1 MTRRRRGRAAVVV
14 VGDVG
19 RSPRMQY
26 HALSLAN
33 QKVSFSAHNNILT
46 IFLLTAPFFPSLCST
61 PLFRVLLFAFRPIPC
76 SLLSPFLFPPTPPPP
91 PPPPSFPS
99 PPLPH
104 LPVPPPRCLIRFSV
118 SSAFAQDSIP
128 FVELTSENSQK
139 FPLRLL
145 KIPSPCAPHTPNL
158 PRSSP
163 LFFPPVSL
171 FHPPSLPRSPP
182 LPLPP
187 LRYPPPFHCQNPKP
201 APQGRRVPLPQW
213 PSRIAQGMPFPS
225 GLSRPLYLLL
235 LPIKLIAQ
243 GMPFPSGLSRPLYL
257 LLLPIKLIAQ
267 VLCFL
272 WVLCVATPPP
282 DFYPS
287 PALSLPIKLILQV
300 LCFLWVLCI
309 ATPPPDIYLLQCAK
323 RRSPLTGMTWV
334 SHTFQTPPDPS
345 FPPPPPPLAGP
356 LPSPSL
362 SQTPCRHPHP
372 TIPTTPSLLHPSL
385 LPFSPSPPNPNPPTI
400 PTFTVVRFAG
410 LVRRASFVIDWHN
423 FGFTLFGLR
432 FGPAHP
438 LVKIHKWYE
447 TTIARQAAAHICVTR
462 AMQQELAN
470 NWDIRATVL
479 YDRPPAFFRPST
491 LEEMR
496 EVCMGWERPGI
507 GSGAHRPI
515 TAQQLFL
522 PTRTQSAFSSPHL
535 AAPYYTSLH
544 LTPHH
549 SVHHTIG
556 LSDQTAL
563 PLLSAALA
571 GEWPFPSHVD
581 VLLEAALM
589 TADED
594 FDVTADEDFDVLLEA
609 ALMYDRRV
617 AAMAGEGE
625 FGGEGG
631 GEGERGA
638 AGGVP
643 LLDSKKADGIS
654 ASAVAAEAATA
665 AAAAAGAAGV
675 GGDSSSAGSRKEG
688 EGEGERG
695 GAVTTGAAGVGA
707 SGGRLKSGAKFPTL
721 AFIVTGKGALRSH
734 YEAKMRRLRLRHVSF
749 RTAWLA
755 PEDYPRLLG
764 SADLGVS
771 LHTSSS
777 GLDLPM
783 KVVDMFGC
791 GLPVCAISY
800 SCIHELVKDGTNGLL
815 FSDSSELASQLID
828 IFCGFPEGSAA
839 LKAHSPATTTTYSS
853 TLASSS
859 SSGALSTPPM
869 SPTSPS
875 STPSSVTLL
884 QKLRSGALATGA
896 AGKWADEWSVNV
908 LPLVER
914 LSGGDLRGVM
924 R

>member
-33 QKVSFSAHNNILT
+33 QAGLEVDLIGYAGSQVH
-46 IFLLTAPFFPSLCST
+46 PS
-61 PLFRVLLFAFRPIPC
+61 VAE
-76 SLLSPFLFPPTPPPP
+76 
-91 PPPPSFPS
+91 
-99 PPLPH
+99 H
-104 LPVPPPRCLIRFSV
+104 PRIH
-118 SSAFAQDSIP
+118 
-128 FVELTSENSQK
+128 
-139 FPLRLL
+139 LRLL
-145 KIPSPCAPHTPNL
+145 
-158 PRSSP
+158 
-163 LFFPPVSL
+163 
-171 FHPPSLPRSPP
+171 
-182 LPLPP
+182 
-187 LRYPPPFHCQNPKP
+187 
-201 APQGRRVPLPQW
+201 
-213 PSRIAQGMPFPS
+213 
-225 GLSRPLYLLL
+225 
-235 LPIKLIAQ
+235 

-282 DFYPS
+282 RFLPS

-345 FPPPPPPLAGP
+345 FPPPPLPWLAPSFPIPLHKPPAAIPTQPSPPLP
-356 LPSPSL
+356 
-362 SQTPCRHPHP
+362 PCS
-372 TIPTTPSLLHPSL
+372 TLLR
-385 LPFSPSPPNPNPPTI
+385 SPSPPPPKPLVRFAGLNPPTI

-432 FGPAHP
+432 FGPAHT
-438 LVKIHKWYE
+438 LVKIHKWYETTIARQAAAHICVTRAMHITPSASLRLPLSFCPRASVLFAFATMLPARYE

-470 NWDIRATVL
+470 NWDIRPL
-479 YDRPPAFFRPST
+479 FCNDRPPA
-491 LEEMR
+491 
-496 EVCMGWERPGI
+496 I
-507 GSGAHRPI
+507 
-515 TAQQLFL
+515 L
-522 PTRTQSAFSSPHL
+522 PTQHRRGDERGVHGLGRAGDSFGRGVHGLGRVQDVLGGTWVGVGRERFWGASTNHCSTAVSPHL
-535 AAPYYTSLH
+535 HPE
-544 LTPHH
+544 PH
-549 SVHHTIG
+549 SG

-571 GEWPFPSHVD
+571 GAWQQWQARGS
-581 VLLEAALM
+581 LE
-589 TADED
+589 ER
-594 FDVTADEDFDVLLEA
+594 E
-609 ALMYDRRV
+609 
-617 AAMAGEGE
+617 
-625 FGGEGG
+625 G

-638 AGGVP
+638 AVGVP
-643 LLDSKKADGIS
+643 LLDCKKDDGIS

-800 SCIHELVKDGTNGLL
+800 SCIHELVKGGTNGLLFSDSSALAFPILFVISISFSPFIHELVKDGTNGLL

-884 QKLRSGALATGA
+884 QKLRSGALATGV

>member
-33 QKVSFSAHNNILT
+33 QAGLEVDLIGYAGSQVH
-46 IFLLTAPFFPSLCST
+46 PS
-61 PLFRVLLFAFRPIPC
+61 VAE
-76 SLLSPFLFPPTPPPP
+76 
-91 PPPPSFPS
+91 
-99 PPLPH
+99 H
-104 LPVPPPRCLIRFSV
+104 PRIH
-118 SSAFAQDSIP
+118 
-128 FVELTSENSQK
+128 
-139 FPLRLL
+139 LRLL
-145 KIPSPCAPHTPNL
+145 
-158 PRSSP
+158 
-163 LFFPPVSL
+163 
-171 FHPPSLPRSPP
+171 
-182 LPLPP
+182 
-187 LRYPPPFHCQNPKP
+187 
-201 APQGRRVPLPQW
+201 
-213 PSRIAQGMPFPS
+213 GMPFPS

-235 LPIKLIAQ
+235 LPIKLV
-243 GMPFPSGLSRPLYL
+243 
-257 LLLPIKLIAQ
+257 AQ

-282 DFYPS
+282 DFY
-287 PALSLPIKLILQV
+287 
-300 LCFLWVLCI
+300 
-309 ATPPPDIYLLQCAK
+309 LLQ
-323 RRSPLTGMTWV
+323 
-334 SHTFQTPPDPS
+334 
-345 FPPPPPPLAGP
+345 
-356 LPSPSL
+356 
-362 SQTPCRHPHP
+362 
-372 TIPTTPSLLHPSL
+372 
-385 LPFSPSPPNPNPPTI
+385 NPPTI

-479 YDRPPAFFRPST
+479 YDRPPSFFRPST

-496 EVCMGWERPGI
+496 EVLGRIDQSLLDSCFSPPAPG
-507 GSGAHRPI
+507 
-515 TAQQLFL
+515 TAQWTLRPDRPAL
-522 PTRTQSAFSSPHL
+522 VVSS
-535 AAPYYTSLH
+535 S
-544 LTPHH
+544 
-549 SVHHTIG
+549 S
-556 LSDQTAL
+556 
-563 PLLSAALA
+563 
-571 GEWPFPSHVD
+571 W
-581 VLLEAALM
+581 
-589 TADED
+589 
-594 FDVTADEDFDVLLEA
+594 TADEDFDVLLEA

-625 FGGEGG
+625 FGGDGG
-631 GEGERGA
+631 GEGEGSSEA
-638 AGGVP
+638 P
-643 LLDSKKADGIS
+643 LLDSRGTDKRS
-654 ASAVAAEAATA
+654 P
-665 AAAAAGAAGV
+665 AAAAGAAAARGAEAAAT
-675 GGDSSSAGSRKEG
+675 GAAGAAETAKDSSSAGGSRNGAAG
-688 EGEGERG
+688 EGELG
-695 GAVTTGAAGVGA
+695 GGVTAGAAAGLGTNA
-707 SGGRLKSGAKFPTL
+707 GRLKAGEKFPNL

-791 GLPVCAISY
+791 GVPVCAISY

-839 LKAHSPATTTTYSS
+839 LKPHSPTTASTYSS
-853 TLASSS
+853 AFTPA
-859 SSGALSTPPM
+859 GPSTSPLPS
-869 SPTSPS
+869 SPTSPSSPS

-884 QKLRSGALATGA
+884 QKLGSGALATGA
-896 AGKWADEWSVNV
+896 AGKWADEWGANV

-914 LSGGDLRGVM
+914 LSGGDLREMVITT
-924 R
+924 

>member
-1 MTRRRRGRAAVVV
+1 AGLEVDLIGYAGSQVHPSVAEH
-14 VGDVG
+14 
-19 RSPRMQY
+19 PRI
-26 HALSLAN
+26 H
-33 QKVSFSAHNNILT
+33 
-46 IFLLTAPFFPSLCST
+46 
-61 PLFRVLLFAFRPIPC
+61 
-76 SLLSPFLFPPTPPPP
+76 
-91 PPPPSFPS
+91 
-99 PPLPH
+99 
-104 LPVPPPRCLIRFSV
+104 
-118 SSAFAQDSIP
+118 
-128 FVELTSENSQK
+128 
-139 FPLRLL
+139 LRLL
-145 KIPSPCAPHTPNL
+145 
-158 PRSSP
+158 
-163 LFFPPVSL
+163 
-171 FHPPSLPRSPP
+171 
-182 LPLPP
+182 
-187 LRYPPPFHCQNPKP
+187 
-201 APQGRRVPLPQW
+201 
-213 PSRIAQGMPFPS
+213 
-225 GLSRPLYLLL
+225 
-235 LPIKLIAQ
+235 

-282 DFYPS
+282 DFY
-287 PALSLPIKLILQV
+287 
-300 LCFLWVLCI
+300 
-309 ATPPPDIYLLQCAK
+309 LLQ
-323 RRSPLTGMTWV
+323 
-334 SHTFQTPPDPS
+334 
-345 FPPPPPPLAGP
+345 
-356 LPSPSL
+356 
-362 SQTPCRHPHP
+362 
-372 TIPTTPSLLHPSL
+372 
-385 LPFSPSPPNPNPPTI
+385 NPPTI

-496 EVCMGWERPGI
+496 EVLGRIDQSLLNSCFSPP
-507 GSGAHRPI
+507 API
-515 TAQQLFL
+515 PSAVTFES
-522 PTRTQSAFSSPHL
+522 TQKSCGGMVWKFPPH
-535 AAPYYTSLH
+535 APPDLR
-544 LTPHH
+544 
-549 SVHHTIG
+549 
-556 LSDQTAL
+556 
-563 PLLSAALA
+563 
-571 GEWPFPSHVD
+571 
-581 VLLEAALM
+581 

-594 FDVTADEDFDVLLEA
+594 FDVLIEAALMTADEDFDVLLEA

-800 SCIHELVKDGTNGLL
+800 SCIHELVKGGTNGLLFSDSSALAFPILFVISISFSPLSVQPASTSYIHELVKDGTNGLL

>member
-1 MTRRRRGRAAVVV
+1 AGLEVDLIGYAGSQVHPSVAEH
-14 VGDVG
+14 
-19 RSPRMQY
+19 PRI
-26 HALSLAN
+26 H
-33 QKVSFSAHNNILT
+33 
-46 IFLLTAPFFPSLCST
+46 
-61 PLFRVLLFAFRPIPC
+61 
-76 SLLSPFLFPPTPPPP
+76 
-91 PPPPSFPS
+91 
-99 PPLPH
+99 
-104 LPVPPPRCLIRFSV
+104 
-118 SSAFAQDSIP
+118 
-128 FVELTSENSQK
+128 
-139 FPLRLL
+139 LRLL
-145 KIPSPCAPHTPNL
+145 
-158 PRSSP
+158 
-163 LFFPPVSL
+163 
-171 FHPPSLPRSPP
+171 
-182 LPLPP
+182 
-187 LRYPPPFHCQNPKP
+187 
-201 APQGRRVPLPQW
+201 
-213 PSRIAQGMPFPS
+213 
-225 GLSRPLYLLL
+225 
-235 LPIKLIAQ
+235 

-282 DFYPS
+282 DFY
-287 PALSLPIKLILQV
+287 
-300 LCFLWVLCI
+300 
-309 ATPPPDIYLLQCAK
+309 LLQ
-323 RRSPLTGMTWV
+323 
-334 SHTFQTPPDPS
+334 
-345 FPPPPPPLAGP
+345 
-356 LPSPSL
+356 
-362 SQTPCRHPHP
+362 
-372 TIPTTPSLLHPSL
+372 
-385 LPFSPSPPNPNPPTI
+385 NPPTI

-496 EVCMGWERPGI
+496 EVLGRIDQSLLDSCFSPPAPGTTQWTLRPD
-507 GSGAHRPI
+507 RP
-515 TAQQLFL
+515 ALVV
-522 PTRTQSAFSSPHL
+522 SS
-535 AAPYYTSLH
+535 S
-544 LTPHH
+544 
-549 SVHHTIG
+549 S
-556 LSDQTAL
+556 
-563 PLLSAALA
+563 
-571 GEWPFPSHVD
+571 W
-581 VLLEAALM
+581 
-589 TADED
+589 
-594 FDVTADEDFDVLLEA
+594 TADEDFDVLLEG

-638 AGGVP
+638 AVGVP
-643 LLDSKKADGIS
+643 LLDCKKADGIS

-800 SCIHELVKDGTNGLL
+800 S
-815 FSDSSELASQLID
+815 
-828 IFCGFPEGSAA
+828 
-839 LKAHSPATTTTYSS
+839 
-853 TLASSS
+853 
-859 SSGALSTPPM
+859 
-869 SPTSPS
+869 
-875 STPSSVTLL
+875 
-884 QKLRSGALATGA
+884 
-896 AGKWADEWSVNV
+896 W
-908 LPLVER
+908 
-914 LSGGDLRGVM
+914 
-924 R
+924 